1 MDLDFGKWLNMCL
14 GCDKCEGLYCNIDF
28 TCIYM
33 EINKRLYVLGYS
45 NTLYPSVLYNTIFTA
60 SNNIKRI
67 ETKDTLKEILKWAY
81 SYVE

>member
-14 GCDKCEGLYCNIDF
+14 GCDKCEGLYYNIDF

-45 NTLYPSVLYNTIFTA
+45 NTLYPSVFYNTIFTA

-67 ETKDTLKEILKWAY
+67 ETKDALKEILKKAY